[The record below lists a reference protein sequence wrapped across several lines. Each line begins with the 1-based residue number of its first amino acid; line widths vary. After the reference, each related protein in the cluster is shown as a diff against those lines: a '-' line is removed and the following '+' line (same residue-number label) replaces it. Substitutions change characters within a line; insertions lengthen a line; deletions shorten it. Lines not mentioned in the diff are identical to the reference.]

1 MALIKDRFISKEELL
16 NLLWGMTDD
25 ISTHDLS
32 MWLKSKTD
40 DEWVVVPR
48 DFVVSIV
55 NFFENEFKEHGIT
68 YKLVQNQFLYEIK
81 KYL

>member
-1 MALIKDRFISKEELL
+1 MALIKKRFIAREEISR
-16 NLLWGMTDD
+16 LLWVMDRE

-55 NFFENEFKEHGIT
+55 NFFENEFKEFGIT
-68 YKLVQNQFLYEIK
+68 DKLGQNQFLYEIK

>member
-1 MALIKDRFISKEELL
+1 MTLIKDRFISRKEISSLYF
-16 NLLWGMTDD
+16 NMGDG
-25 ISTHDLS
+25 ISTHSLS

-55 NFFENEFKEHGIT
+55 TFFENEFKEFGIT
-68 YKLVQNQFLYEIK
+68 DKLGQNQFLYEIK